1 MRGFKRCPIISMV
14 RHHLMV
20 HPLTIWAP
28 SQKPMNAQGHPYHS
42 FSISLHCP
50 LFSKLP
56 TNRDELQSTMNA
68 TIVTICNLLQT
79 LLPQSKVIATI
90 ELLQMQTLHSNHMLQ
105 LQQHDYTIM
114 HYCKTPLLQSNV
126 KAMHCHK
133 TLTFS
138 SQIKICSIDPK
149 INLKKANG
157 KELACQE
164 TL

>member
-1 MRGFKRCPIISMV
+1 MPNYFNGETSSHGASSHNLSTISKTHECSRRSPIPFFLNLS
-14 RHHLMV
+14 
-20 HPLTIWAP
+20 PLP
-28 SQKPMNAQGHPYHS
+28 S
-42 FSISLHCP
+42 L
-50 LFSKLP
+50 SKFP

-90 ELLQMQTLHSNHMLQ
+90 ELLQMQTLHSNQMLQ

-133 TLTFS
+133 TLTCS
-138 SQIKICSIDPK
+138 SQIKICSIYPK